1 MTMERASDR
10 SERGAM
16 PVSSQQRPAESVL
29 PHRDSERLG
38 ALLTSLEPRLNAVA
52 LRFTRDPE
60 VARDV
65 VQSAFEKV
73 VRHAA
78 SFRGHARV
86 STWIHRIVANEA
98 LMWLRSERRRS
109 AWYIDDRD
117 DRSGAV
123 VDPSPGPAEA
133 LSLRRREQR
142 LRDGLSRLTRDER
155 DVVRCCALAGQSYA
169 EYGARTGTHPAA
181 VKSRAFRA
189 RQHLSLLLGES

>member
-1 MTMERASDR
+1 MKRASDR
-10 SERGAM
+10 SGRGAAALAGR
-16 PVSSQQRPAESVL
+16 PRRRPAETAL
-29 PHRDSERLG
+29 PHGDSERLG

-73 VRHAA
+73 VRHAET
-78 SFRGHARV
+78 FRGHARV
-86 STWIHRIVANEA
+86 STWVHRIVANEA

-109 AWYIDDRD
+109 AWHLDDRD
-117 DRSGAV
+117 GRSAAV

-133 LSLRRREQR
+133 LSLRQREQT
-142 LRDGLSRLTRDER
+142 LRDGLTRLARDER

-189 RQHLSLLLGES
+189 RRRLSLMLQET